1 MVGKFGDEPV
11 GLAAV
16 AFLSVAAL
24 ASLVMLEIRRRT
36 KHRAS
41 TDDGRR
47 RALLLAWNV
56 VLLSHLLGIAFLQ
69 PSWQR
74 MIATVGAFFFPAT
87 LRVALHYCVGILA

>member
-1 MVGKFGDEPV
+1 MVAVIFLG
-11 GLAAV
+11 AAV
-16 AFLSVAAL
+16 L
-24 ASLVMLEIRRRT
+24 ASLVLLEIRRRT
-36 KHRAS
+36 ERRAS

-47 RALLLAWNV
+47 RALLLAWNA

-87 LRVALHYCVGILA
+87 LGVALHYCVGILA